1 MKYQILVIQPILPRS
16 PIGLISL
23 GLGSSLKNVR
33 IKEEF
38 SYKPLA
44 LFFRRAREH
53 AAELIRPTRYAS
65 QDGTNITV
73 APRFEFTIYLAS
85 NLKSLPDYQQMLGHQ
100 NWSES
105 NDVSTI
111 LSPPIA
117 GNFQGAAKSNEP
129 QWQRKIGGRLWMPSS
144 RSTHYPMLKQTLG
157 HSYLSLKIVRNETE
171 SIKNHDQSERDGKF
185 LFSFMTQSDH
195 IGRSFTRSLLKRQ
208 WILTRSTPAGF
219 RMPCYQEEHF
229 IPKEAGFGWSLYR
242 RNHLLGAT
250 STANY
255 PFLAL
260 KSEFLLSAI
269 SKVVRQTTTSL
280 TQQNVGK
287 LDEVYSREDSHSR
300 NLLATQIS
308 ASKDGKH
315 LSPIS
320 EFHQASQFVPEETN
334 FERKMHRKNRLL
346 EAASTVNYP
355 ILASKPQLLS
365 GAIRKVLRSDITIFD
380 QQNIWK
386 RNKIYLKADFSFIRS
401 LTPSI
406 FTSKDAKPLGSIES
420 LDFRLPGR
428 QPVRQRES
436 GDSQERLIPP
446 AQLSYRSEKK
456 LQPTSVTAIAEPASA
471 SLPINT
477 PKIDID
483 RLSRDVWNQL
493 EKRIRIE
500 RERHGRL

>member
-53 AAELIRPTRYAS
+53 TAELIRPTRYAS

-117 GNFQGAAKSNEP
+117 GNFQGAAKSNE
-129 QWQRKIGGRLWMPSS
+129 L
-144 RSTHYPMLKQTLG
+144 
-157 HSYLSLKIVRNETE
+157 
-171 SIKNHDQSERDGKF
+171 
-185 LFSFMTQSDH
+185 QSDH
-195 IGRSFTRSLLKRQ
+195 IKRPFTRSLLKRQ
-208 WILTRSTPAGF
+208 WIPMSSTPAGF
-219 RMPCYQEEHF
+219 RMPCYQSNSTVVFRKLFDHDRGGVSLAPTSKFHQVEHF
-229 IPKEAGFGWSLYR
+229 IPKEAGFGWGLHR
-242 RNHLLGAT
+242 KNHLLGAA

-255 PFLAL
+255 PILAL

-300 NLLATQIS
+300 NFLATQIS

-471 SLPINT
+471 SLSINT
-477 PKIDID
+477 TKIDID